1 MKIFKKLL
9 VISAVM
15 GAIGLAPLAFAQN
28 NLPELGQ
35 SKADIAKSAF
45 KEDAKCTKCHDESEN
60 APILSIYQ
68 TKHGVKGDARTPQC
82 TSCHGQSEK
91 HLAGAKDASGR
102 PAPDFVFKKGV
113 YEKSPSQDRM
123 NRCETC
129 HRGEKRA
136 NWNGSQ
142 HQVNDVACND
152 CHVVHNPVDK
162 VRVKQTQ
169 TQVCYTCHKEQRA
182 DSLKNS
188 THPIAVGKVVC
199 SDCHNPHGSTGPK
212 LLKKNTLN
220 ETCFLCHAEKRGP
233 LRFEHQPVVQ
243 DCSNCHT
250 PHGSNISPLLKD
262 RPPTLCEDCHDGAH
276 QSKNPPGILPGGVQ
290 AGLSLSK
297 LSSGQVGR
305 ACMNCHVM
313 VHGSNSPAGGF
324 FQR

>member
-15 GAIGLAPLAFAQN
+15 GAIGLAPIALAQS

-35 SKADIAKSAF
+35 SKANIAKAAF

-60 APILSIYQ
+60 APVLSIYQ

-82 TSCHGQSEK
+82 TSCHGQSDK
-91 HLAGAKDASGR
+91 HLAGDKDGTGR

-113 YEKSPSQDRM
+113 YEKSNEAQRSEQCQ
-123 NRCETC
+123 NC
-129 HRGEKRA
+129 HKGEKRT

-142 HQVNDVACND
+142 HQVGDVACND

-162 VRVKQTQ
+162 VRVKKTQ

-182 DSLKNS
+182 DSLKTS
-188 THPIAVGKVVC
+188 THPIEVGKVVC
-199 SDCHNPHGSTGPK
+199 SDCHNPHGSAGPS

-233 LRFEHQPVVQ
+233 MLFEHQPVVEN
-243 DCSNCHT
+243 CSNCHT
-250 PHGSNISPLLKD
+250 PHGSNITPLLKD
-262 RPPTLCEDCHDGAH
+262 RPPFLCQDCHDGMSHTKSPAGPSVAGR
-276 QSKNPPGILPGGVQ
+276 QVNPGITSPSANVT
-290 AGLSLSK
+290 
-297 LSSGQVGR
+297 GR
-305 ACMNCHVM
+305 ACLNCHSQ
-313 VHGSNSPAGGF
+313 VHGSNSPAGGY

>member
-15 GAIGLAPLAFAQN
+15 GAIGLAPIALAQS

-35 SKADIAKSAF
+35 SKANIAKAAF

-60 APILSIYQ
+60 APVLSIYQ

-82 TSCHGQSEK
+82 TSCHGQSDK
-91 HLAGAKDASGR
+91 HLAGDKDGTGR

-113 YEKSPSQDRM
+113 YEKSNEAQRSEQCQ
-123 NRCETC
+123 NC
-129 HRGEKRA
+129 HKGEKRT

-142 HQVNDVACND
+142 HQVGDVACND

-162 VRVKQTQ
+162 VRVKKTQ

-182 DSLKNS
+182 DSLKTS
-188 THPIAVGKVVC
+188 THPIEVGKVVC
-199 SDCHNPHGSTGPK
+199 SDCHNPHGSAGPS

-233 LRFEHQPVVQ
+233 MLFEHQPVVEN
-243 DCSNCHT
+243 CSNCHT
-250 PHGSNISPLLKD
+250 PHGSNITPLLKD
-262 RPPTLCEDCHDGAH
+262 RPPFLCQDCHDGMSHTKSPAGPSVAGR
-276 QSKNPPGILPGGVQ
+276 QVNPGITSPS
-290 AGLSLSK
+290 ANFT
-297 LSSGQVGR
+297 GR
-305 ACMNCHVM
+305 ACLNCHSQ
-313 VHGSNSPAGGF
+313 VHGSNSPAGGY